1 MADSNNSNPP
11 VIFGAN
17 QSPGENYS
25 DPSDLYANGKQ
36 LYIEFEYLFGDKD
49 QSRNK
54 VFWKAFITAYS
65 DDYSSE
71 WESEQVY
78 GRPDAIQTF
87 KNTSRTINL
96 SFVVPSSGL
105 REARENLAKASKMM
119 RFLYPT
125 YDTIG
130 NATTIVKP
138 PLLRMRFVNFAKSN
152 SLHGLLGKVDGFSF
166 TPNMDAGFWDGD
178 YETGQMNNLLYP
190 KTLEFSCAF
199 QVIHE
204 QPLGWSNG
212 QWEVLG
218 ADAQGPPGGE
228 VTSYPF
234 MPTNSSVDG
243 TLGYIPGPQV
253 VEDNLTESEDS
264 AAPDP
269 SSDLLAQS
277 IDQANDSSQENLAAN
292 EVYQSDYEDADVLAP
307 DPEDEQ
313 TAIENEFF
321 DPQSSN

>member
-54 VFWKAFITAYS
+54 VFWKAFVTSYS

-130 NATTIVKP
+130 SATTIVKP
-138 PLLRMRFVNFAKSN
+138 PLLRMRFVNLAKSN
-152 SLHGLLGKVDGFSF
+152 SLHGLMGQVDGFSF
-166 TPNMDAGFWDGD
+166 T
-178 YETGQMNNLLYP
+178 P

-228 VTSYPF
+228 ITSYPF

-277 IDQANDSSQENLAAN
+277 IDPTTDSPQENHAAQGGTPS
-292 EVYQSDYEDADVLAP
+292 E
-307 DPEDEQ
+307 
-313 TAIENEFF
+313 
-321 DPQSSN
+321 